1 MAWWGDMNFKEQ
13 CIQLRKQNYTLSEIV
28 QITGRPKTSVFF
40 HIQHISLSEE
50 KKQTIRTLRRERLL
64 SYALSRK
71 GKSVRSFLPFDYWDE
86 ELVCLVSHLIF
97 DGEIRK
103 GCIYNNRSYALIL
116 RVQQAMRKVYAFNP
130 HHSQNPH
137 TGVHRIGYYNVAL
150 AAYLSLKAAE
160 LLKDIRHLPKELRRA
175 FLQSFFDDEGCIDFR
190 PERNHRRVRGYQ
202 KNVQILELVSALLSD
217 FGIPSRIQLPNEV
230 VISGKE
236 NLIRF
241 QQEINFSPGIYING
255 NRSNSIWKK
264 SLEKREILKSAIHSY
279 LQ

>member
-1 MAWWGDMNFKEQ
+1 M
-13 CIQLRKQNYTLSEIV
+13 LSI
-28 QITGRPKTSVFF
+28 
-40 HIQHISLSEE
+40 
-50 KKQTIRTLRRERLL
+50 
-64 SYALSRK
+64 K
-71 GKSVRSFLPFDYWDE
+71 GKSVRPFLQFSSWDK

-116 RVQQAMRKVYAFNP
+116 RVQQAMRKIYSFDP

-160 LLKDIRHLPKELRRA
+160 LLKDITHLPKELRRA

-190 PERNHRRVRGYQ
+190 PGKSSRRVRGYQ
-202 KNVQILELVSALLSD
+202 KDVRILALVSKLLSD
-217 FGIPSRIQLPNEV
+217 FGIASHIQLPNEV
-230 VISGKE
+230 VISGKQ

-241 QQEINFSPGIYING
+241 QQEINFSPGIYVNG
-255 NRSNSIWKK
+255 NRSNSIWKE
-264 SLEKREILKSAIHSY
+264 SLEKRKILNLAIHSY
-279 LQ
+279 L